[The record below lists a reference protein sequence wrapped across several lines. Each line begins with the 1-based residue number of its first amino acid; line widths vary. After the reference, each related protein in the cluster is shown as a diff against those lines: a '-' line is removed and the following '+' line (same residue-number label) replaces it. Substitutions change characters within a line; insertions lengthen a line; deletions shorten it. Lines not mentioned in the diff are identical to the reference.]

1 MMQPPKLGHRKTWGC
16 AICGRYYNGREV
28 IFAIGSRCLCLGC
41 YLNYVEQRA
50 SELAARQEVSEGI
63 AREKVVTIID
73 CTGHVE
79 KSASEKGEL
88 ARLRT
93 ISQIQQLRY
102 VEAYQETIAEDL
114 RISTKELFPRDSN
127 NMLGDVDR
135 KEAIIADVLR
145 VRSAYG
151 KKLRASFLAQAIYL
165 GLGVLFFV
173 MIYRVWR

>member
-1 MMQPPKLGHRKTWGC
+1 MQPPKLGHRKTWGC
-16 AICGRYYNGREV
+16 AICGRYYKGREV

-63 AREKVVTIID
+63 AREKAVTIIK

-79 KSASEKGEL
+79 KSAIKKGEL

-93 ISQIQQLRY
+93 ISQIQQLRCY

-114 RISTKELFPRDSN
+114 RMSAKELFPRDLN
-127 NMLGDVDR
+127 DMMGDVDR

-151 KKLRASFLAQAIYL
+151 KKMRASFLTKAICL
-165 GLGVLFFV
+165 GLGVLFLV
-173 MIYRVWR
+173 MMYRIWK